1 MGRRIR
7 ITSVTSV
14 SDGAGHRYGHGQVV
28 EVDDDLATAWIAAGH
43 AEPDSSKPTTKGKGA
58 AKPVRQAADGRRQA
72 TRRAPR
78 TTAAKASGATD
89 AEAAAVR
96 GSDNDDGGDDQ
107 DDVDSSGDQ

>member
-28 EVDDDLATAWIAAGH
+28 EVDDELAASWISAGH
-43 AEPDSSKPTTKGKGA
+43 AEPDSSKSTTKGKGA

-78 TTAAKASGATD
+78 TTAAKAAGATD

-96 GSDNDDGGDDQ
+96 GNDDNDEDDDG
-107 DDVDSSGDQ
+107 SSGDQ

>member
-43 AEPDSSKPTTKGKGA
+43 AEPDRGKRTAKGA
-58 AKPVRQAADGRRQA
+58 DKPVRQAADGRQKA

-78 TTAAKASGATD
+78 NAAAKAAGASEAEPVSDDPPGSG
-89 AEAAAVR
+89 E
-96 GSDNDDGGDDQ
+96 
-107 DDVDSSGDQ
+107 

>member
-14 SDGAGHRYGHGQVV
+14 SDGAGRRYGHGQVV
-28 EVDDDLATAWIAAGH
+28 EVEDKLAAAWIAAGH
-43 AEPDSSKPTTKGKGA
+43 AEPHSGKPTSQDR
-58 AKPVRQAADGRRQA
+58 PVRQAADGRRRA

-78 TTAAKASGATD
+78 DAGAKAAGATD

-96 GSDNDDGGDDQ
+96 GNDQ
-107 DDVDSSGDQ
+107 DNTEDGSTSSDGQ

>member
-14 SDGAGHRYGHGQVV
+14 SDGAGRRYGHGQVV
-28 EVDDDLATAWIAAGH
+28 EVDDELAAAWIAAGH
-43 AEPDSSKPTTKGKGA
+43 AEPHSGTPTSQSA
-58 AKPVRQAADGRRQA
+58 DRPVRQAADGRRRA

-78 TTAAKASGATD
+78 DAGAKAAGATD

-96 GSDNDDGGDDQ
+96 GNDQ
-107 DDVDSSGDQ
+107 DNNEDGSTSSDGQ